1 MNFLRENDLFLKVRN
16 INKRIVFLSDVTKT
30 RNGGRGYKHGERANE
45 KWEQNLTWTLESPI
59 SDFISNSLFCSHFSF
74 FPVPRFSNIPFEATV
89 KIIKSSFRNKEKE
102 TLFSL
107 TFLSNIS
114 LDPLWR
120 TSRKTVM
127 IDKVS
132 WKKCGIKGKK
142 MFN

>member
-1 MNFLRENDLFLKVRN
+1 MLLKRG
-16 INKRIVFLSDVTKT
+16 T
-30 RNGGRGYKHGERANE
+30 GGGGYKYGERPNE

-59 SDFISNSLFCSHFSF
+59 SDFISNFLFCSHFSF
-74 FPVPRFSNIPFEATV
+74 FPVPLFSNIPFEATV

-132 WKKCGIKGKK
+132 WK
-142 MFN
+142 